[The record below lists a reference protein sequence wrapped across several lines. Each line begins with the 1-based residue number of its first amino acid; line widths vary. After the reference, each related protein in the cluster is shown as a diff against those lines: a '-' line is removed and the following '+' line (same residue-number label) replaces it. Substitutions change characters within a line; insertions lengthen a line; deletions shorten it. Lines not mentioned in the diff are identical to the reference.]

1 MRELTVNEIAQ
12 LEERNCWAEEWSDVL
27 VDEAFNPSQMHNVT
41 FYGHIEIGSLNGT
54 LELEDGFRKRCG
66 IRNATLRNI
75 TIGDDCLIENIHG
88 YISNYQIGDQCYISN
103 VSLITCQEGSSFGN
117 GLTISVLNEGGE
129 GNVCIT
135 KGLTAQIAWLMVN
148 FPSVKDLAV
157 HKKDESMSMH
167 ECGYI
172 GSGSRILN
180 VKEISNVYIGEGCE
194 VQGSSRLNNC
204 TIQSTDDA
212 GTLIGTDVII
222 EDSVVAPG
230 ASIID
235 GAKVYSSFIGESVH
249 IGKGFSAEASLFFAN
264 SHMDNGESCAAFCG
278 PFSTS
283 HHKSTLLI
291 GGAFSFY
298 NAGSSTNQSNHAYK
312 MGPIHYGI
320 MEHGAKTAS
329 GAHILW
335 PAHIGA
341 FSMCMG
347 KIANHPD
354 TSAMPFSYI
363 IGDGKDTYI
372 VPGRNLTTAGTYRD
386 INKWPKRDIRPKDYR
401 HSILDASWLNAY
413 SVGKMIKAKFE
424 LERMLDKQGR
434 CDIYECA
441 DGCLIK
447 KTSLHKGISLYSM
460 AIKMFLA
467 GFLNADNVENDNA
480 TTAYSEDKY
489 AIDLSGLLISQ
500 QDVLNIVEA
509 IQNGD
514 IDNIADLKEA
524 LDKAAALKEENER
537 CLAANIADRLYGWQS
552 LDHEDRLDFID
563 SCRQARLLW
572 LSEIRKDAEKEYE
585 MGDVDKG
592 LLNNFISKL
601 V

>member
-312 MGPIHYGI
+312 MGPIHWGTLDR
-320 MEHGAKTAS
+320 GSKTAS
-329 GAHILW
+329 GSHILW
-335 PAHIGA
+335 PAHIGS
-341 FSMCMG
+341 FSMVMG
-347 KIANHPD
+347 KVQTHP
-354 TSAMPFSYI
+354 AVQKLPFSYVI
-363 IGDGKDTYI
+363 AEGRDTWL
-372 VPGRNLTTAGTYRD
+372 VPGINLRTVGTWRD
-386 INKWPKRDIRPKDYR
+386 VNKWPKRDVRPLCAREDIINLAFPNPYIIQSVLDGRNVLERLQQADGPETEIYEYHGCKIRRDSLLKGIQYYDLALKLFLYHCFQTNNIEDTNANGSRWVDMMGMLAPKSEIDRVVKDIDDGAIASICELKAILSQIHKDYKNNEQAYANFIMQNCGNNLFVDKDHWMR
-401 HSILDASWLNAY
+401 EAEESYSLWL
-413 SVGKMIKAKFE
+413 KMIK
-424 LERMLDKQGR
+424 D
-434 CDIYECA
+434 
-441 DGCLIK
+441 
-447 KTSLHKGISLYSM
+447 
-460 AIKMFLA
+460 
-467 GFLNADNVENDNA
+467 
-480 TTAYSEDKY
+480 
-489 AIDLSGLLISQ
+489 
-500 QDVLNIVEA
+500 
-509 IQNGD
+509 
-514 IDNIADLKEA
+514 
-524 LDKAAALKEENER
+524 
-537 CLAANIADRLYGWQS
+537 
-552 LDHEDRLDFID
+552 
-563 SCRQARLLW
+563 
-572 LSEIRKDAEKEYE
+572 DAEKEYL
-585 MGDVDKG
+585 MGDVESEQ
-592 LLNNFISKL
+592 LRSFLNTIK
-601 V
+601 